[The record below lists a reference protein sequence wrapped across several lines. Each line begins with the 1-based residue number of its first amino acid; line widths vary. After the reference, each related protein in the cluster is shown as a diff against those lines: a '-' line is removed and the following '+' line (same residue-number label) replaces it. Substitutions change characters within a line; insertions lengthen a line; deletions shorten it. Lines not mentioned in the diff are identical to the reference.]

1 MDMAQLSN
9 TLLQIFYIMIG
20 LYMGLTMVFT
30 IKDKNHK
37 TRIGTALFWGIL
49 SAVFMFGDYIPS
61 QIVGALVI
69 VIAVLSATKQINIGT
84 LKQLD
89 ETFATLKAEKLG
101 LKIFIPSLSIAIIAM
116 LIASFTDFSGTV
128 AIGISSTLTLVLTFV
143 ITKAKPKEFLEDSN
157 RMYQSMG
164 SFVILPQLL
173 ASLGVLFTA
182 AGVGDKIS
190 AIISGVIPTG
200 NVLVGVI
207 AYCVGMAV
215 FTAIMG
221 NAFAAFSVITVG
233 VGLPFVFAQ
242 GGDPVVCSVLALT
255 AGYCGTLLTP
265 MAANFNILPAALLEL
280 KDKNAVIKA
289 QAPIAIIL
297 LVTHI
302 QEDGQAAYFSNL
314 PVKAMVKHMNDNNIP
329 ATLSNTAGTFVCNHV
344 MYGILYMI
352 DKKYP
357 NIKGGF
363 IHIPYMTSQVMD
375 KKNTPFMSL
384 DEIVIG
390 LELALEACTLYNE
403 DIKTI
408 GGEIC

>member
-9 TLLQIFYIMIG
+9 TLLQIFYMMLG
-20 LYMGLTMVFT
+20 LYMGITMVFT
-30 IKDKNHK
+30 LKDENHK

-49 SAVFMFGDYIPS
+49 SVVFMFGDYIPS
-61 QIVGALVI
+61 QIVGVFVI

-89 ETFATLKAEKLG
+89 ETFTTLKAEKLG

-116 LIASFTDFSGTV
+116 LIASFTSFPGTV
-128 AIGISSTLTLVLTFV
+128 AIGISSTITLILTFI
-143 ITKAKPKEFLEDSN
+143 ITKAKPKELLEDSN

-190 AIISGVIPTG
+190 AIISGVIPPG

-207 AYCVGMAV
+207 AYCVGMSV

-265 MAANFNILPAALLEL
+265 MAANFNVIPAALLEH

-289 QAPIAIIL
+289 QAPIAIAL
-297 LVTHI
+297 LI
-302 QEDGQAAYFSNL
+302 
-314 PVKAMVKHMNDNNIP
+314 
-329 ATLSNTAGTFVCNHV
+329 
-344 MYGILYMI
+344 
-352 DKKYP
+352 
-357 NIKGGF
+357 
-363 IHIPYMTSQVMD
+363 IHIFLMY
-375 KKNTPFMSL
+375 
-384 DEIVIG
+384 
-390 LELALEACTLYNE
+390 TL
-403 DIKTI
+403 
-408 GGEIC
+408 GF

>member
-1 MDMAQLSN
+1 MNIAQLSN
-9 TLLQIFYIMIG
+9 TLLKIFYIMIG

-37 TRIGTALFWGIL
+37 TRIGTSLFWGIL
-49 SAVFMFGDYIPS
+49 SVVFMFGDYIPS
-61 QIVGALVI
+61 QIVGAFVI
-69 VIAVLSATKQINIGT
+69 VIAVLSATKQINVGT

-89 ETFATLKAEKLG
+89 ETFVTLKAEQLG

-116 LIASFTDFSGTV
+116 LIASFTGFSGTV

-190 AIISGVIPTG
+190 SMISGVIPTG
-200 NVLVGVI
+200 NVLLGVI

-242 GGDPVVCSVLALT
+242 GGNPVVCSTLALT

-265 MAANFNILPAALLEL
+265 MAANFNMLPTALLEL

-297 LVTHI
+297 LV
-302 QEDGQAAYFSNL
+302 
-314 PVKAMVKHMNDNNIP
+314 
-329 ATLSNTAGTFVCNHV
+329 
-344 MYGILYMI
+344 
-352 DKKYP
+352 
-357 NIKGGF
+357 
-363 IHIPYMTSQVMD
+363 IHIFLMY
-375 KKNTPFMSL
+375 
-384 DEIVIG
+384 
-390 LELALEACTLYNE
+390 TL
-403 DIKTI
+403 
-408 GGEIC
+408 GF

>member
-49 SAVFMFGDYIPS
+49 SAVIMFGDYIPS

-302 QEDGQAAYFSNL
+302 FLMY
-314 PVKAMVKHMNDNNIP
+314 
-329 ATLSNTAGTFVCNHV
+329 TL
-344 MYGILYMI
+344 
-352 DKKYP
+352 
-357 NIKGGF
+357 GF
-363 IHIPYMTSQVMD
+363 
-375 KKNTPFMSL
+375 
-384 DEIVIG
+384 
-390 LELALEACTLYNE
+390 
-403 DIKTI
+403 
-408 GGEIC
+408 

>member
-143 ITKAKPKEFLEDSN
+143 ITKAKTKEFLEDSN

-302 QEDGQAAYFSNL
+302 FLMY
-314 PVKAMVKHMNDNNIP
+314 
-329 ATLSNTAGTFVCNHV
+329 TL
-344 MYGILYMI
+344 
-352 DKKYP
+352 
-357 NIKGGF
+357 GF
-363 IHIPYMTSQVMD
+363 
-375 KKNTPFMSL
+375 
-384 DEIVIG
+384 
-390 LELALEACTLYNE
+390 
-403 DIKTI
+403 
-408 GGEIC
+408 

>member
-1 MDMAQLSN
+1 
-9 TLLQIFYIMIG
+9 MIG

-30 IKDKNHK
+30 LKDKNHK

-302 QEDGQAAYFSNL
+302 FLMY
-314 PVKAMVKHMNDNNIP
+314 
-329 ATLSNTAGTFVCNHV
+329 TL
-344 MYGILYMI
+344 
-352 DKKYP
+352 
-357 NIKGGF
+357 GF
-363 IHIPYMTSQVMD
+363 
-375 KKNTPFMSL
+375 
-384 DEIVIG
+384 
-390 LELALEACTLYNE
+390 
-403 DIKTI
+403 
-408 GGEIC
+408 

>member
-37 TRIGTALFWGIL
+37 TRIGTSLFWGIL

-61 QIVGALVI
+61 QIVGVLVI

-265 MAANFNILPAALLEL
+265 MAANFNMLPAALLEL

-302 QEDGQAAYFSNL
+302 FLMY
-314 PVKAMVKHMNDNNIP
+314 
-329 ATLSNTAGTFVCNHV
+329 TL
-344 MYGILYMI
+344 
-352 DKKYP
+352 
-357 NIKGGF
+357 GF
-363 IHIPYMTSQVMD
+363 
-375 KKNTPFMSL
+375 
-384 DEIVIG
+384 
-390 LELALEACTLYNE
+390 
-403 DIKTI
+403 
-408 GGEIC
+408 

>member
-30 IKDKNHK
+30 LKDKNHK

-143 ITKAKPKEFLEDSN
+143 ITKAKPQEFLEDSN

-302 QEDGQAAYFSNL
+302 FLMY
-314 PVKAMVKHMNDNNIP
+314 
-329 ATLSNTAGTFVCNHV
+329 TL
-344 MYGILYMI
+344 
-352 DKKYP
+352 
-357 NIKGGF
+357 GF
-363 IHIPYMTSQVMD
+363 
-375 KKNTPFMSL
+375 
-384 DEIVIG
+384 
-390 LELALEACTLYNE
+390 
-403 DIKTI
+403 
-408 GGEIC
+408 

>member
-30 IKDKNHK
+30 LKDKNHK

-265 MAANFNILPAALLEL
+265 MAANCNILPAALLEL

-302 QEDGQAAYFSNL
+302 FLMY
-314 PVKAMVKHMNDNNIP
+314 
-329 ATLSNTAGTFVCNHV
+329 TL
-344 MYGILYMI
+344 
-352 DKKYP
+352 
-357 NIKGGF
+357 GF
-363 IHIPYMTSQVMD
+363 
-375 KKNTPFMSL
+375 
-384 DEIVIG
+384 
-390 LELALEACTLYNE
+390 
-403 DIKTI
+403 
-408 GGEIC
+408 

>member
-49 SAVFMFGDYIPS
+49 SGVFMFGDYIPS

-297 LVTHI
+297 LV
-302 QEDGQAAYFSNL
+302 
-314 PVKAMVKHMNDNNIP
+314 
-329 ATLSNTAGTFVCNHV
+329 
-344 MYGILYMI
+344 
-352 DKKYP
+352 
-357 NIKGGF
+357 
-363 IHIPYMTSQVMD
+363 IHIFLMY
-375 KKNTPFMSL
+375 
-384 DEIVIG
+384 
-390 LELALEACTLYNE
+390 TL
-403 DIKTI
+403 
-408 GGEIC
+408 GF

>member
-30 IKDKNHK
+30 LKDKNHK

-89 ETFATLKAEKLG
+89 ETFATLKADKLG

-302 QEDGQAAYFSNL
+302 FLMY
-314 PVKAMVKHMNDNNIP
+314 
-329 ATLSNTAGTFVCNHV
+329 TL
-344 MYGILYMI
+344 
-352 DKKYP
+352 
-357 NIKGGF
+357 GF
-363 IHIPYMTSQVMD
+363 
-375 KKNTPFMSL
+375 
-384 DEIVIG
+384 
-390 LELALEACTLYNE
+390 
-403 DIKTI
+403 
-408 GGEIC
+408 